1 MIGPTA
7 ASGAAWA
14 FASRAEVCFSLH
26 WLLIFELG
34 RASVFAASR
43 SRCHQLKVEAE
54 PPRNR
59 SETEEF
65 QVSNRL
71 RTCSKLE
78 MGHD

>member
-43 SRCHQLKVEAE
+43 SRCHQLKAEAE

-59 SETEEF
+59 SETEEIPSVEPTPNLF
-65 QVSNRL
+65 EIGDW
-71 RTCSKLE
+71 T
-78 MGHD
+78 